1 MLTITNVLQL
11 KICDISLDSNKM
23 SFNKCECLLMGVI
36 VESI

>member
-11 KICDISLDSNKM
+11 KIYDISLDSNKM
-23 SFNKCECLLMGVI
+23 SFNKYECLLMSVI